1 MKRHPV
7 APVGEF
13 PPGTRRRLDVDG
25 RPLVLFN
32 VDGSYYALLDRCPH
46 QGGRLSD
53 GDQIGLVEADVPG
66 EYRYCR
72 RGQIIRCP
80 WHHWEFDMAT
90 GRSRV
95 DPERTRIRSYAV
107 GVAPGR
113 ELGKG
118 EVLVATTFPVHIE
131 EDYVYVET

>member
-13 PPGTRRRLDVDG
+13 PPGTRRRVEIGG
-25 RPLVLFN
+25 RPIVLFN
-32 VDGSYYALLDRCPH
+32 VDGAFYALLDRCPH
-46 QGGRLSD
+46 QGGPLSR
-53 GDQIGLVEADVPG
+53 GDQIGLVESSTPG
-66 EYRYCR
+66 TYSYCR

-90 GRSRV
+90 GKSHI
-95 DPERTRIRSYAV
+95 DPEKTRVRAYAA

-113 ELGKG
+113 ELAEG
-118 EVLVATTFPVHIE
+118 EVLVATTFPVHVE
-131 EDYVYVET
+131 EDYVFVEA